1 MSNLEGLSSTEVAER
16 QMQYGPNALPVLRY
30 RLLRLILRQFR
41 GIFNL
46 LLLGAAAVTFALG
59 EVIDG
64 SFILLFVFLG
74 TALNVFQEYKSN
86 AAADKLKSYFVRSIT
101 VRRDG
106 HDQEVPIV
114 EIVPGDI
121 LNLESGDIVPA
132 DAVVRQARS
141 LLVDETTFTGE
152 SIPVSKQAATALTQ
166 EADDEH
172 RLLQGVVIIRG
183 NALAEVTAT
192 GTKTRFAAIAKTAS
206 AVQAESELTKG
217 IDRIST
223 FILRAT
229 LITLLFV
236 VLANVLIEGKDT
248 NIPQLLIFAI
258 ALAVSVI
265 PEALPLVLTFSLS
278 RGALQL
284 AEKDVIVKRLSSV
297 QDLGSVN
304 LLCTDKT
311 GTITE
316 NRLVYQN
323 NYIAPDSRFHPLVL
337 ARLAAHGLKEHSP
350 EPFDRATDEAL
361 SPEQRKEL
369 AAFELL
375 EEEAFDP
382 ALRSNGAV
390 VRLRRWLAVAH
401 PPGQSGVLF

>member
-1 MSNLEGLSSTEVAER
+1 MNNFDGLSLTEVAER
-16 QMQYGPNALPVLRY
+16 QKLFGPNALPELRY
-30 RLLRLILRQFR
+30 RLLRLVLRQFR

-46 LLLGAAAVTFALG
+46 LLLGAAVVTFALG

-106 HDQEVPIV
+106 HDQEVPVV

-132 DAVVRQARS
+132 DAIVRQARN
-141 LLVDETTFTGE
+141 LLVDETSFTGE
-152 SIPVSKQAATALTQ
+152 SIPVSKQATTAATQ

-172 RLLQGVVIIRG
+172 RLLQGVVIISG
-183 NALAEVTAT
+183 NTLAEVIAT

-217 IDRIST
+217 VDRIST
-223 FILRAT
+223 FILRVT

-236 VLANVLIEGKDT
+236 ILANVLIEGKNT

-258 ALAVSVI
+258 ALAISVI

-284 AEKDVIVKRLSSV
+284 AQKDVIVKRLSSV
-297 QDLGSVN
+297 QDLGSVD

-311 GTITE
+311 GTIT
-316 NRLVYQN
+316 
-323 NYIAPDSRFHPLVL
+323 
-337 ARLAAHGLKEHSP
+337 
-350 EPFDRATDEAL
+350 
-361 SPEQRKEL
+361 
-369 AAFELL
+369 
-375 EEEAFDP
+375 
-382 ALRSNGAV
+382 
-390 VRLRRWLAVAH
+390 
-401 PPGQSGVLF
+401 